1 MSLTRKFEDG
11 FERCSWLNSDPTYIS
26 YHDNEWGQKLTGDK
40 ELFEAIALEGFQ
52 AGLSW
57 FTILR
62 RREGF
67 RSAFEKFEIA
77 KVAGFDQAKV
87 DQLMLDERI
96 IRNRSK
102 ILATIHNARLI
113 QDQNL
118 NLTELMWSFAPRAP
132 KQPEAGFKWHAES
145 EESKAMSAALRKLG
159 FKFVGP
165 TTMHALM
172 QSTGM
177 IQDHAPNCH
186 WRR

>member
-1 MSLTRKFEDG
+1 MSLTRRFEDG
-11 FERCSWLNSDPTYIS
+11 LERCNWLNNDPLYIS
-26 YHDNEWGQKLTGDK
+26 YHDNEWGQKLTGNQ

-67 RSAFEKFEIA
+67 RSAFENFEVS
-77 KVAGFDQAKV
+77 KVAAFDEARVEK
-87 DQLMLDERI
+87 LLLDERI
-96 IRNRSK
+96 IRNRAK
-102 ILATIHNARLI
+102 ILAVIHNARLI
-113 QDQNL
+113 RDLDL
-118 NLTELMWSFAPRAP
+118 NLTDLMWSFAPKEP
-132 KQPEAGFKWHAES
+132 KQPAEGFQWRAES
-145 EESKAMSAALRKLG
+145 EESKAMSAALRRLG
-159 FKFVGP
+159 FKFVGS

-186 WRR
+186 WRG